1 MKINR
6 FNRTKIISTIGPASN
21 TKEMMRKLIAAGVD
35 AFRLN
40 FSHGT
45 HEDHE
50 KVINL
55 IHELNEE
62 EGTDIAILADLQGPK
77 IRVGEIHGGEVE
89 VKEGDLVTFDCN
101 IEVSEGSV
109 LPMQYEQFAKD
120 INVGDRILMDD
131 GKISLITES
140 TDRNS
145 RVEARVIYGG
155 TIRPKKG
162 VNLPDTDISIHTI
175 TEKDI
180 NDLEFILTQE
190 INWIAL
196 SFVRTAADILRLK
209 GIIDY
214 KKHHALVIAKI
225 EKPEALNNI
234 QAIVEAAD
242 AVMIARGDLGVEI
255 PPEEVPLVQKRLV
268 KMCLKNAKPVIIATQ
283 IMESMMENPAPTRAE
298 VTDVANAL
306 YEGADALMVS
316 GETAVGKYPIKVIE
330 MFGRIMDG
338 VEKEDALYHMEQK
351 PKKKSES
358 FLTDSI
364 CYNACKIGEEVKAK
378 AVIGMTRTGYTAFL
392 LSSFRPRAS
401 IFIFTESKKLVR
413 TFNLLWGVRAFYYD
427 KFDTTYKTIEDVH
440 QILKEKN
447 MVKSGD
453 IIINTGILPLH
464 KLGRTNMIKL
474 TVID

>member
-1 MKINR
+1 MKIKR
-6 FNRTKIISTIGPASN
+6 FNRTKIISTIGPATNS
-21 TKEMMRKLIAAGVD
+21 KEMITNLIEAGVD

-45 HEDHE
+45 HEDHQ
-50 KVINL
+50 KVIDL
-55 IHELNEE
+55 IHEINEE
-62 EGTDIAILADLQGPK
+62 EGTDVAILADLQGPK
-77 IRVGEIHGGEVE
+77 IRVGEILDGAYE
-89 VKEGDLVTFDCN
+89 VKTGDIVTFDTS
-101 IEVSEGSV
+101 IEMSDASV
-109 LPMQYEQFAKD
+109 LPMQYSEFAKD

-131 GKISLITES
+131 GKISMIAVS
-140 TDRNS
+140 TDRNT
-145 RVEARVIYGG
+145 RVEARVVYGG
-155 TIRPKKG
+155 TVKPKKG
-162 VNLPDTDISIHTI
+162 VNLPDTNISIHTI

-180 NDLEFILTQE
+180 NDLEFILTQDV
-190 INWIAL
+190 NWIAL
-196 SFVRTAADILRLK
+196 SFVRAAADILRLK

-214 KKHHALVIAKI
+214 KKHYAKVIAKI

-234 QAIVEAAD
+234 DAIIEAAD

-268 KMCLKNAKPVIIATQ
+268 KKCIKNAKPVIIATQ

-316 GETAVGKYPIKVIE
+316 GETAVGKYPVKVIE
-330 MFGRIMDG
+330 MFGRIMEG
-338 VEKEDALYHMEQK
+338 VEKEDALYHMEHK
-351 PKKKSES
+351 PMKDSRT

-364 CYNACKIGEEVKAK
+364 CYSACQIGEEIQAK
-378 AVIGMTRTGYTAFL
+378 AVIGMTKTGYTAFL
-392 LSSFRPRAS
+392 LSSFRPRAN
-401 IFIFTESKKLVR
+401 IFIFTESKKLVK

-427 KFDTTYKTIEDVH
+427 KFETTYKTIEDVH
-440 QILKEKN
+440 LILKDKE